1 MGSETAPLKR
11 IHAQR
16 LREVYRSAG
25 WPYQDVVEID
35 LLAAGLLERVTTQDS
50 REVIRVTDAGIH
62 HLATATQ
69 WNRQAR
75 SAHETL
81 MIKVIESMLA

>member
-1 MGSETAPLKR
+1 LRWQGLEPWTAQPIVLKR

-35 LLAAGLLERVTTQDS
+35 LLAAGLLERVSNASGHD
-50 REVIRVTDAGIH
+50 VVRVTDAGIQ
-62 HLATATQ
+62 HLSTATQ
-69 WNRQAR
+69 RQPAGTL
-75 SAHETL
+75 SA
-81 MIKVIESMLA
+81 

>member
-1 MGSETAPLKR
+1 MNTSPVTLKR

-35 LLAAGLLERVTTQDS
+35 LLATGLLERVTMDS
-50 REVIRVTDAGIH
+50 GHAVVRVTDAGVQY
-62 HLATATQ
+62 LASATQ
-69 WNRQAR
+69 GNRQAR
-75 SAHETL
+75 STHEIL
-81 MIKVIESMLA
+81 VDKVVE

>member
-1 MGSETAPLKR
+1 MSSLPVTLKR

-35 LLAAGLLERVTTQDS
+35 LLAAELLERVS
-50 REVIRVTDAGIH
+50 
-62 HLATATQ
+62 HL
-69 WNRQAR
+69 
-75 SAHETL
+75 L
-81 MIKVIESMLA
+81 